1 MQVTYDA
8 EADAVSITLLADVP
22 RAKTVQVRRGIL
34 VHFDAQDR
42 LLELEILQARAQY
55 PPATLERL
63 GSPVEYLTL
72 AQAAKETG
80 LDASTLRRQILNKRL
95 QGEKRGHDWLV
106 TRAALWT
113 YLDSRAPSGR
123 PARRKKA
130 RRPRRAP
137 APKSA

>member
-1 MQVTYDA
+1 MQATYDKA
-8 EADAVSITLLADVP
+8 ADALSVTFLEGE
-22 RAKTVQVRRGIL
+22 RARTVKVAPGIL
-34 VHFDAQDR
+34 AHFDREQR
-42 LLELEILQARAQY
+42 LIELEILGAGGRY

-72 AQAAKETG
+72 AHAAKETG
-80 LDASTLRRQILNKRL
+80 LDASTLRRQLLKKRL
-95 QGEKRGHDWLV
+95 RGEKRGPDWLV

-130 RRPRRAP
+130 RRPRP
-137 APKSA
+137 AAQPA